1 MGYLGKQPTA
11 VPLSGSDIV
20 DDSIESADIK
30 AGTIVNS
37 DINASAAI
45 AQSKLVDIVNAD
57 VDASAAIAQSKLVD
71 IVNVD
76 VDASAAIATSKLSG
90 AVTSIGSHGLAASA
104 TTDTTNADNI
114 SSGTLPS
121 GRYTDTVYSHPTG
134 DGNNHI
140 PSSGSSGQFLKY
152 TSAGTATWAVDNDT
166 VYTHPTTAGNK
177 HIPSGGATDE
187 VLTYSSSGTAS
198 WAAAAAGGKVLQCLQ
213 EINYGDETTSSTT
226 FIDVPELS
234 ITITP
239 DTTSSKILI
248 SASINI
254 GQNSAGSGAAFRFVR
269 GSTAIGVGAA
279 SGSRPLATW
288 GSKRFY
294 SYVSENVINCHFQ
307 FLDSPGVD
315 VATTYKVQYRAM
327 GSYIVT
333 GRSSGNQ
340 SGEFRSPTGQIT
352 VMEIGA

>member
-45 AQSKLVDIVNAD
+45 AQSKLVDIVN
-57 VDASAAIAQSKLVD
+57 
-71 IVNVD
+71 VD

-90 AVTSIGSHGLAASA
+90 AVTGIASHGLAASA

-152 TSAGTATWAVDNDT
+152 TSAGTATWAADNDT

-198 WAAAAAGGKVLQCLQ
+198 WAAPAAGGKVLQVVS
-213 EINYGDETTSSTT
+213 GTVTSATQT
-226 FIDVPELS
+226 RANNVLAD
-234 ITITP
+234 ITGLTATLTP
-239 DTTSSKILI
+239 ATTSSKVLVQGHVSFGGTNHSWLFIAI
-248 SASINI
+248 FRGATKI
-254 GQNSAGSGAAFRFVR
+254 GYGDV
-269 GSTAIGVGAA
+269 
-279 SGSRPLATW
+279 SGSNNRVNSMGTVATQ
-288 GSKRFY
+288 GIASCIPF
-294 SYVSENVINCHFQ
+294 SY
-307 FLDSPGVD
+307 LDSPGVD
-315 VATTYKVQYRAM
+315 VATTYKIQWGTAGTITLNRNYNNDSVGDELARAI
-327 GSYIVT
+327 SV
-333 GRSSGNQ
+333 
-340 SGEFRSPTGQIT
+340 IT
-352 VMEIGA
+352 CTEIGA